1 MKNENITTTTILLA
15 FNIFLVLL
23 GLLMIN
29 KRIMNTD
36 EKSDSLK
43 VKINQIESQL
53 DVLIEGANSAK
64 EKVIVANED
73 FIQLSNSMAVS
84 DKILKNLDS
93 GIKGAIKEIKEVNLN
108 LWNIEDKLRI
118 CEKNKDFG
126 QTFIELARGVYLNND
141 KRSKI
146 KLEINNILD
155 SNIREIKQYANY

>member
-15 FNIFLVLL
+15 FNILIVLL
-23 GLLMIN
+23 GLLMKN
-29 KRIMNTD
+29 KRIINND

-43 VKINQIESQL
+43 AKINQIESQL

-93 GIKGAIKEIKEVNLN
+93 DIKGAIKEIKEVKNMTELQN
-108 LWNIEDKLRI
+108 RKLYI
-118 CEKNKDFG
+118 SE
-126 QTFIELARGVYLNND
+126 
-141 KRSKI
+141 
-146 KLEINNILD
+146 
-155 SNIREIKQYANY
+155 

>member
-15 FNIFLVLL
+15 FNILIVLL

-29 KRIMNTD
+29 KRIINSD

-43 VKINQIESQL
+43 AKINQIESQL

-73 FIQLSNSMAVS
+73 FIQLSNSIAVS

-93 GIKGAIKEIKEVNLN
+93 GIKGAIKEIKEVKNMTELQN
-108 LWNIEDKLRI
+108 RKLYI
-118 CEKNKDFG
+118 SE
-126 QTFIELARGVYLNND
+126 
-141 KRSKI
+141 
-146 KLEINNILD
+146 
-155 SNIREIKQYANY
+155 

>member
-93 GIKGAIKEIKEVNLN
+93 GIKGAIKEIKEVKNMTELQN
-108 LWNIEDKLRI
+108 RKLYI
-118 CEKNKDFG
+118 SE
-126 QTFIELARGVYLNND
+126 
-141 KRSKI
+141 
-146 KLEINNILD
+146 
-155 SNIREIKQYANY
+155 